1 MAVTGAKSEDNLLRR
16 INTRV
21 VIFFIL
27 FKFKFKFINFFTAT
41 TTIQVGS
48 PCPIVPTPVLPHH
61 DVSHSQNF
69 NPSTESETIP
79 CIKRKANCDLKWITD
94 KCSTF
99 AERLVAFS
107 AVEAFFFE
115 FFGSNF

>member
-41 TTIQVGS
+41 TTIQIGS

-61 DVSHSQNF
+61 DVSHSRNF
-69 NPSTESETIP
+69 NPPTETIP
-79 CIKRKANCDLKWITD
+79 CIKRKADWALKWI
-94 KCSTF
+94 
-99 AERLVAFS
+99 AENVLPSPNVLLHS
-107 AVEAFFFE
+107 
-115 FFGSNF
+115 